1 MADKKKDFKSLIDF
15 GTPFDSKNGKEVRA
29 TLSGF
34 AGKDS
39 EVRKAGSS
47 YVVSNFTNLS
57 GVVDQINEIFGTDFV
72 EHPEFNNIPAG
83 ISWFTHTEEEAN
95 AIADRLK
102 KGARLRTSVTIGTR
116 EGDGDK
122 IYLDLRVDQPYIEDP
137 KPRNAGEAPMRKGDL
152 ANGNPLDVSDDDL
165 PF

>member
-116 EGDGDK
+116 DGDGDK

-137 KPRNAGEAPMRKGDL
+137 KPRNTGEAPMRKGDL

>member
-72 EHPEFNNIPAG
+72 EHPDFNNIPAG

-95 AIADRLK
+95 AIAARLK

-116 EGDGDK
+116 EGEGDK

>member
-57 GVVDQINEIFGTDFV
+57 GVVDQINEI
-72 EHPEFNNIPAG
+72 
-83 ISWFTHTEEEAN
+83 
-95 AIADRLK
+95 
-102 KGARLRTSVTIGTR
+102 
-116 EGDGDK
+116 
-122 IYLDLRVDQPYIEDP
+122 Y
-137 KPRNAGEAPMRKGDL
+137 
-152 ANGNPLDVSDDDL
+152 
-165 PF
+165 

>member
-95 AIADRLK
+95 AIAARLK

-116 EGDGDK
+116 F
-122 IYLDLRVDQPYIEDP
+122 
-137 KPRNAGEAPMRKGDL
+137 AC
-152 ANGNPLDVSDDDL
+152 
-165 PF
+165 